1 MPDTQPSAADDVPN
15 AWRWGREFLGQH
27 GGGQS
32 VTVEDRRDAQC
43 ARGGRWK
50 ASREGDRRLLAEA
63 CGGQAKRES
72 GEQGVDNTDSD
83 SATRSIAEEELI
95 DLADIHCPTIIP
107 PPGRAVQGSE

>member
-1 MPDTQPSAADDVPN
+1 VGREDRGRAHVVEQNAELCLDTQPPAADDVPN

-50 ASREGDRRLLAEA
+50 ASAKAPALLARREAGRPRGSEQAVDNNDSPAIRLLQRK
-63 CGGQAKRES
+63 G
-72 GEQGVDNTDSD
+72 
-83 SATRSIAEEELI
+83 
-95 DLADIHCPTIIP
+95 
-107 PPGRAVQGSE
+107 